1 MNFPLHLHF
10 ELIKH
15 AFDTTQV
22 AIFAD
27 LLSHAFKRC
36 DFRRLEVPYI
46 SDIDFEVSSDIKV
59 NVREGYE
66 LIGIDLNEAELKQ
79 EIMKLRNKK
88 QELGEE
94 DEENTAK
101 TSEKQK
107 PKPGQQKKGA
117 DFEQQ
122 TPDAGEVMTST
133 GLRLQEKEL
142 QKIDHQFT
150 YMLIKRTANPA
161 NAIFNIR
168 VEVADEHL
176 GPNLPPSWKCIAIP
190 INQYTGIRATYHTVP
205 YLCFEQ
211 SQTMLSQESEKM
223 SLLVDIK
230 PIISKSPF
238 IRPDYGYKKVDVDLR
253 QVPKEFIKL
262 GNIDYVYISYKNDT
276 QFYNIERLA
285 YIFDSINALEN
296 TLNKT
301 KISNELDEAKALLN
315 ANFGYAEFQKLSNSL
330 KNALEGPLGDKL
342 LTDEYDLLAKVA
354 FHVWKTYISPILV
367 QVDHFYYL
375 KLQKELLPAEVEQ
388 FEEKI
393 INSHLKPSFIDL
405 LQIFLKIV
413 AANEY
418 QQDILWI
425 TKMGLELGKML
436 EEKSRYTEASQTLRR
451 VYDKICLYRDEK
463 LQRRLKSELDLI
475 LPFSITCSNEKI
487 SSMIA
492 GMKKQ
497 YFDWKL
503 SLERMIRRT
512 VGSADPSAE
521 SNPIRES

>member
-1 MNFPLHLHF
+1 
-10 ELIKH
+10 
-15 AFDTTQV
+15 
-22 AIFAD
+22 
-27 LLSHAFKRC
+27 
-36 DFRRLEVPYI
+36 
-46 SDIDFEVSSDIKV
+46 
-59 NVREGYE
+59 
-66 LIGIDLNEAELKQ
+66 
-79 EIMKLRNKK
+79 
-88 QELGEE
+88 
-94 DEENTAK
+94 
-101 TSEKQK
+101 
-107 PKPGQQKKGA
+107 
-117 DFEQQ
+117 
-122 TPDAGEVMTST
+122 MTST

-330 KNALEGPLGDKL
+330 KSALEGPLGDKL